1 MLVPTTYLVVICNIN
16 QKVKTFHKLQAYF
29 FPFRICI
36 VYYRQRYQEELAIVQ
51 YRSLQKCTIFFR
63 HIFGKLNCKI
73 VFINCL
79 FLAIVMIDTIA
90 LFFSPQNLCSF
101 ITSYISWK
109 VILDQ
114 YGPTWNYT
122 QNIFICCWNS
132 IYVSG
137 VNFILLHD
145 FNNIIVIHIR
155 FVWYQWWLQ
164 LKK

>member
-1 MLVPTTYLVVICNIN
+1 MVYCWCLLPTQQLFVISI
-16 QKVKTFHKLQAYF
+16 KKLRLFISYRLIFFHFESVLCTIGRGTKKNWLQYK
-29 FPFRICI
+29 
-36 VYYRQRYQEELAIVQ
+36 
-51 YRSLQKCTIFFR
+51 YRSLQNALFFFQ
-63 HIFGKLNCKI
+63 HFFGKLNCKI
-73 VFINCL
+73 VFINCH

-132 IYVSG
+132 IYVGRGQFFS
-137 VNFILLHD
+137 VT
-145 FNNIIVIHIR
+145 
-155 FVWYQWWLQ
+155 
-164 LKK
+164 